1 MNLNRK
7 LSIKNVQKENEINY
21 FKITK
26 KKRKRLRNISDK
38 RIKEKM
44 NRIKK
49 KELER
54 KLSNYRILKINVKN
68 KLGEKKF
75 FGKYNYQIDEFLK
88 LIIKNVKVYLL
99 NYIIVMKTIFMNNNL
114 IKNIIYEKKL
124 IVQK

>member
-1 MNLNRK
+1 MNLKRTI
-7 LSIKNVQKENEINY
+7 SIKNFQKENEINY

-68 KLGEKKF
+68 KLGENIF
-75 FGKYNYQIDEFLK
+75 FGKYNYQIDEF
-88 LIIKNVKVYLL
+88 
-99 NYIIVMKTIFMNNNL
+99 
-114 IKNIIYEKKL
+114 
-124 IVQK
+124 

>member
-1 MNLNRK
+1 MNLKRTI
-7 LSIKNVQKENEINY
+7 SIKNFQKENEINY

-26 KKRKRLRNISDK
+26 KKRKRIRNISDK

-68 KLGEKKF
+68 KLGEKNF
-75 FGKYNYQIDEFLK
+75 FWKI
-88 LIIKNVKVYLL
+88 
-99 NYIIVMKTIFMNNNL
+99 
-114 IKNIIYEKKL
+114 
-124 IVQK
+124 

>member
-1 MNLNRK
+1 MNLKRTI
-7 LSIKNVQKENEINY
+7 SIKNFQKENEINY

-75 FGKYNYQIDEFLK
+75 FGKYNYQIDEF
-88 LIIKNVKVYLL
+88 
-99 NYIIVMKTIFMNNNL
+99 
-114 IKNIIYEKKL
+114 
-124 IVQK
+124 